1 MNDQRLEN
9 IINKLDILNKLID
22 TEEIKANAKN
32 FTQKMKELEEALKKV
47 SQNKALKSLIKK
59 ILENSNDM
67 SLFDLIIE
75 IRENDKNLEQDILD
89 LLKIKFL
96 VDDIK
101 EILNNSV
108 LAKLINRV
116 MAQNSRRRVL
126 FVTLKNWEISN
137 KKER

>member
-9 IINKLDILNKLID
+9 IINRLDVLNKLID

-32 FTQKMKELEEALKKV
+32 FTQKIKELEEALKKV

-75 IRENDKNLEQDILD
+75 IRKNDKNLEQDILD

-126 FVTLKNWEISN
+126 FVTLKN
-137 KKER
+137 

>member
-1 MNDQRLEN
+1 M
-9 IINKLDILNKLID
+9 
-22 TEEIKANAKN
+22 
-32 FTQKMKELEEALKKV
+32 
-47 SQNKALKSLIKK
+47 SQNKALESLIKK

-75 IRENDKNLEQDILD
+75 IRKNDKNLEQDILD

-108 LAKLINRV
+108 LAKLINGI
-116 MAQNSRRRVL
+116 MAQNIRRRV
-126 FVTLKNWEISN
+126 FFATLKKMRNLKQEGKITC
-137 KKER
+137 KLD

>member
-1 MNDQRLEN
+1 LNDQRLEN
-9 IINKLDILNKLID
+9 IINRLDVLNKLID

-32 FTQKMKELEEALKKV
+32 FTQKIKELEEALKKV

-75 IRENDKNLEQDILD
+75 IRKNDKNLEQDILD

-96 VDDIK
+96 EYSFS
-101 EILNNSV
+101 EIN
-108 LAKLINRV
+108 
-116 MAQNSRRRVL
+116 
-126 FVTLKNWEISN
+126 
-137 KKER
+137 

>member
-9 IINKLDILNKLID
+9 IINRLDVLNKLID

-32 FTQKMKELEEALKKV
+32 FTQKIKELEEALKKV

-75 IRENDKNLEQDILD
+75 IRKNDKNLEQDILD

-96 VDDIK
+96 EYSFS
-101 EILNNSV
+101 EIN
-108 LAKLINRV
+108 
-116 MAQNSRRRVL
+116 
-126 FVTLKNWEISN
+126 
-137 KKER
+137 

>member
-9 IINKLDILNKLID
+9 IINRLDVLNKLID

-32 FTQKMKELEEALKKV
+32 FTQKMKELKEALKKV
-47 SQNKALKSLIKK
+47 IHNKALKSLIKK

-75 IRENDKNLEQDILD
+75 IRKNDKNLEQDILD

-96 VDDIK
+96 EYSFS
-101 EILNNSV
+101 EIN
-108 LAKLINRV
+108 
-116 MAQNSRRRVL
+116 
-126 FVTLKNWEISN
+126 
-137 KKER
+137 

>member
-1 MNDQRLEN
+1 LNDQRLEN
-9 IINKLDILNKLID
+9 IINRLDILNKLID

-32 FTQKMKELEEALKKV
+32 FTQKIKELEEALKKV

-75 IRENDKNLEQDILD
+75 IRKNDKNLEQDILD

-96 VDDIK
+96 EYSFS
-101 EILNNSV
+101 EIN
-108 LAKLINRV
+108 
-116 MAQNSRRRVL
+116 
-126 FVTLKNWEISN
+126 
-137 KKER
+137 